1 MDNVFSV
8 EVKNAQH
15 TLRQVRDGQR
25 VSHRDIAD
33 AYGYLL
39 VANMSNAL
47 GEEDMVTA
55 RVVFHELWRMK
66 MMEEALDTD
75 FKSK

>member
-1 MDNVFSV
+1 MDNVFSA
-8 EVKNAQH
+8 EVKNAQQ

-47 GEEDMVTA
+47 GEED
-55 RVVFHELWRMK
+55 RSLSRR
-66 MMEEALDTD
+66 
-75 FKSK
+75 

>member
-8 EVKNAQH
+8 EVKNAQQ
-15 TLRQVRDGQR
+15 TLRQIRDGQR

-47 GEEDMVTA
+47 GEEDIADNSTA
-55 RVVFHELWRMK
+55 SEKRRSRC
-66 MMEEALDTD
+66 A
-75 FKSK
+75 